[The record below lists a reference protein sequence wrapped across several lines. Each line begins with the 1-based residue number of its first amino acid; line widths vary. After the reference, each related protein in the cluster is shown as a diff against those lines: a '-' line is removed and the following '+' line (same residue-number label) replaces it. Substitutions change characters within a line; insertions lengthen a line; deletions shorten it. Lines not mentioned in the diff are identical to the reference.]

1 MVSEAVA
8 LGLDE
13 ADGLLRRVQSR
24 VGEAVGGYT
33 HVAVGLIGVEV
44 EHWVER

>member
-8 LGLDE
+8 LGLNE
-13 ADGLLRRVQSR
+13 ADGLLRRVQGR
-24 VGEAVGGYT
+24 IGETVGGYT
-33 HVAVGLIGVEV
+33 HVTVGLVGVEV